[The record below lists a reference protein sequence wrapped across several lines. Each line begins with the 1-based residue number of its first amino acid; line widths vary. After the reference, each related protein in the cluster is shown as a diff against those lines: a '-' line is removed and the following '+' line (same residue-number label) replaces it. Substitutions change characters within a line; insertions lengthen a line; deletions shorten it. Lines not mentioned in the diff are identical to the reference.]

1 MSENGMNPAQ
11 EAIDELR
18 AIKRYAN
25 KGDLAEDSLPG
36 F

>member
-25 KGDLAEDSLPG
+25 KG
-36 F
+36 